1 MKTKEARGLAAS
13 ILIDVDAIITGT
25 PRDEMERH
33 TAAASAAVLATRL
46 IGGLAINVARIAA
59 ALEEIADNT
68 APEEEETES

>member
-1 MKTKEARGLAAS
+1 MRTKEAKGVAAS

-46 IGGLAINVARIAA
+46 LGGMAVNIARIAT
-59 ALEEIADNT
+59 ALEDIADMM
-68 APEEEETES
+68 APEEETES

>member
-1 MKTKEARGLAAS
+1 MRTKEAKGLAAS

-46 IGGLAINVARIAA
+46 LGGMAVNFARIAT
-59 ALEEIADNT
+59 ALEDIADMM
-68 APEEEETES
+68 APEEETES